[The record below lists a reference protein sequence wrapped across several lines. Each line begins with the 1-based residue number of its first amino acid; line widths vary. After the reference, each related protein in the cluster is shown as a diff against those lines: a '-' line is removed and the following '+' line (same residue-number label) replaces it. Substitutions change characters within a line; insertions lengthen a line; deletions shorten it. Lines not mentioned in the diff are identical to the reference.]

1 MDFDAL
7 ALLVEI
13 ASAGSLAGAA
23 RRLRLSPMS
32 ATRLLAGL
40 EKELG
45 VRLVHRTT
53 RALSLT
59 DDGLSFLPHAEALL
73 EERAAALA
81 SLRGRQGGA
90 SGLLRLS
97 ASLAF
102 GRQVVAPLVADFMA
116 AHPQVSVDLQLSDSV
131 VDIVAEGLDLAIRI
145 APMDDSSLI
154 AQRLADN
161 PRRLAAAPAYLDRHG
176 APASLADLA
185 RHECLTVSGASHW
198 SFRAGTAT
206 RRVKV
211 AGRFSANSVDALHEA
226 CRGGLGIA
234 NLSDWNLH
242 EDLAR
247 GVLRPVR
254 LADAEPEPLAIWAVY
269 PTRRLVPAKVRL
281 FIEALGRRLKAG
293 AAERG
298 GTPPAP

>member
-7 ALLVEI
+7 AVLVET

-23 RRLRLSPMS
+23 RRLRLSPMG

-102 GRQVVAPLVADFMA
+102 GRQVVAPLVVEFMA
-116 AHPQVSVDLQLSDSV
+116 AHPQVTVDLQLSDSV

-145 APMDDSSLI
+145 APLDDSSLI
-154 AQRLADN
+154 AQRLTDN
-161 PRRLAAAPAYLDRHG
+161 PRWLVAAPGYLERRG
-176 APASLADLA
+176 APGDLA
-185 RHECLTVSGASHW
+185 ELAGHECLTVSAVPHW
-198 SFRAGTAT
+198 SFRVGTAM

-211 AGRFSANSVDALHEA
+211 AGRFSANSVDAIHAA

-242 EDLAR
+242 DDIAR
-247 GVLRPVR
+247 GLLRRVQ
-254 LADAEPEPLAIWAVY
+254 LADAVPEPLSIWAVY
-269 PTRRLVPAKVRL
+269 PTRRLVPAKVRQ
-281 FIEALGRRLKAG
+281 FIEALSQRLKAD
-293 AAERG
+293 AAERNDEL
-298 GTPPAP
+298 PAD

>member
-1 MDFDAL
+1 MDFAAL
-7 ALLVEI
+7 AVLVET

-23 RRLRLSPMS
+23 RRLRLSPMN

-81 SLRGRQGGA
+81 SVRGRQDGA

-102 GRQVVAPLVADFMA
+102 GRQVVAPLVAAFMA
-116 AHPQVSVDLQLSDSV
+116 AHPRVTIDLQLSDSL

-145 APMDDSSLI
+145 APLDDSSLI

-161 PRRLAAAPAYLDRHG
+161 PRRLVAAPAYLDRHG
-176 APASLADLA
+176 MPATLAELA
-185 RHECLTVSGASHW
+185 RHECLTVSAAPHW
-198 SFRAGTAT
+198 SFRVGGAI

-211 AGRFSANSVDALHEA
+211 AGRFSANSIDAIHEA

-242 EDLAR
+242 DDVAR
-247 GVLRPVR
+247 GLLRPIP

-281 FIEALGRRLKAG
+281 FIEALARRLKAE
-293 AAERG
+293 AAEKAGAR
-298 GTPPAP
+298 PLP